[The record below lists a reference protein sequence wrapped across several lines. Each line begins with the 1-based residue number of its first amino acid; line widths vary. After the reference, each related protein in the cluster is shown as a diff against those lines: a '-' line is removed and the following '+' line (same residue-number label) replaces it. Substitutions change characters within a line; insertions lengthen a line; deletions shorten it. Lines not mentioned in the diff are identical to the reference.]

1 MTDDLRIY
9 NIDQKIDDAA
19 AALTVDEETGEI
31 VGGAEFEKL
40 LQQSADK
47 VLNCARYLA
56 TRENALEAMKAHY
69 KNTSIRI
76 QQEEKRQSWLKQCVI
91 RAVQALHTDTLEAE
105 DIRVKLKKL
114 PASVFVEDEKLIP
127 EEFKKQKVT
136 ETIDKTRI
144 VTALKAGQEVPGC
157 SLSRG
162 FRVEIK

>member
-1 MTDDLRIY
+1 MDDLKIY
-9 NIDQKIDDAA
+9 NIDQKIGDAA
-19 AALTVDEETGEI
+19 ATLTVDEETGEI
-31 VGGAEFEKL
+31 IGGVEFEAL

-56 TRENALEAMKAHY
+56 TRETALDALKAHY

-76 QQEEKRQSWLKQCVI
+76 QQEEKRQVWLKQCVI

-114 PASVFVEDEKLIP
+114 PASVFVEDENKIP

-136 ETIDKTRI
+136 ETIDKTKI
-144 VTALKAGQEVPGC
+144 VTLLKAGQEVPGC